1 MKKSVILLT
10 LATIQSVSATEQITP
25 QTRIILDSEA
35 LKFGDGKS
43 FGITGNHIGFTLQVA
58 RKLDQLLFGSKNKN
72 GHHTGIFTFRGESHS
87 IRTLALLE
95 KEILASPTI
104 DQTIKKELAEML
116 VEIKNT
122 FNETVLPFIKH
133 THGIRPMILTLIEES
148 CQKRNRMDSFLF
160 TWGKCRE
167 GAEAETINKSFHS
180 IVDLD
185 VFIVDLISFLLDFS
199 NSCPKA
205 YKQFVD
211 MVNNKQK

>member
-1 MKKSVILLT
+1 MKKSLIILAMT
-10 LATIQSVSATEQITP
+10 AATIHGITTAEP
-25 QTRIILDSEA
+25 TKIILESEA

-58 RKLDQLLFGSKNKN
+58 RKLDQLLFGSKNKS
-72 GHHTGIFTFRGESHS
+72 GHYTGIFTFRGEPHS

-95 KEILASPTI
+95 KELLALPNL
-104 DQTIKKELAEML
+104 DQATKNDLANML
-116 VEIKNT
+116 IEIKNT

-180 IVDLD
+180 VVELD
-185 VFIVDLISFLLDFS
+185 RFVTDLIGFLTDFA